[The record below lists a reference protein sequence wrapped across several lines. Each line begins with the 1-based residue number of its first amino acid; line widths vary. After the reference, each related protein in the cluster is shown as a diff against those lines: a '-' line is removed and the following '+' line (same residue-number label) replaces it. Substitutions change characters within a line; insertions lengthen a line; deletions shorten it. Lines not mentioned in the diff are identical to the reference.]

1 MLFANIPWITSRSMC
16 WNFTVMET
24 LEGIKYKKMTKRR
37 VLVETDA
44 FRSCI
49 HLTTMEWLLLFF
61 THLKNLTGEYLW
73 KILYLSWIL
82 RKLLL
87 QSNSKEGL
95 KKQKK
100 TKKTWN
106 IQVIQYSK
114 SSIFKSLNASLNIF
128 LSIFSRIHFYP
139 SLYIFSHYWFT
150 EVLKTP
156 GKLISS
162 SKISSFSSSEFQE
175 SSRRP
180 NHKK

>member
-24 LEGIKYKKMTKRR
+24 LEGIKYQKMTKRT

-44 FRSCI
+44 FRSYI

-61 THLKNLTGEYLW
+61 TRLKNLTGEYLW

-100 TKKTWN
+100 KKKKLEIFKLFK
-106 IQVIQYSK
+106 IQNIQYS
-114 SSIFKSLNASLNIF
+114 SALMQAWIY
-128 LSIFSRIHFYP
+128 FYP
-139 SLYIFSHYWFT
+139 FFLEYISIHLYTFFHTTDSQKY
-150 EVLKTP
+150 
-156 GKLISS
+156 
-162 SKISSFSSSEFQE
+162 
-175 SSRRP
+175 
-180 NHKK
+180 